1 MGLFVYCG
9 IIKYYKN
16 SFIYIRTL
24 LIMANV
30 THKVLLNQAGAG
42 TTDWVQVDSVDFSD
56 LNPSTLQISLTSGDT
71 ITIEGITQRFKGI
84 EKDFSTLT
92 AVDITEIAEV
102 TASGFVSLVGTWT
115 YIRVIKTGTAGNA
128 KVQGRF

>member
-1 MGLFVYCG
+1 
-9 IIKYYKN
+9 
-16 SFIYIRTL
+16 
-24 LIMANV
+24 MANV